1 MNRSN
6 DVKSKV
12 ARWQNNNSVDSKCQS
27 PARPSEAINDV
38 EKAEEKYLKR
48 SDSQKAWEEQ
58 RMEEIL
64 ENERKNSKN
73 EVNAKLNNQ
82 ENYDVMETKKSN
94 ADDSQRKIKRIDLK
108 AYGFENDFFLNENR
122 TKTSAPRVVN
132 KLDLKS
138 FGYDGG
144 IRRTQSNI
152 HLNTMHENEFKRRLA
167 NKSNLT
173 CHHDFEHDSNVME
186 TRASGDNDLTRST
199 EALNKFRN
207 DTYNGFGLKSAK
219 SVPNIARCYSNASS
233 SHEDEEVEGYSQ
245 NSYNRLGMMK
255 NGSAKNVTN
264 NYSVDKCTVRSSESS
279 IDESGNETDNSSE
292 KEQSHQSM
300 TNGEKKAS
308 NDNDLDKKLLPMPS
322 VRRLAQ
328 TFNKQPEPAPVPVSK
343 ATKPSNLS
351 KDRSSTPEIQIVETP
366 RQMHSLTARS
376 LSKQFREG
384 LRQIPNKVTSP
395 PASHVT
401 MEQKIPENQT
411 EVVQATSDVMA
422 NDTNVILP
430 GKLKSNIIFWEQMQR
445 KS

>member
-1 MNRSN
+1 M
-6 DVKSKV
+6 KSKV
-12 ARWQNNNSVDSKCQS
+12 ARWQKNNSVDSKCQS

-38 EKAEEKYLKR
+38 EKGEEKYLKR

-82 ENYDVMETKKSN
+82 ENYDVIETKKSN

-152 HLNTMHENEFKRRLA
+152 HLNTMHDNEFKRRLA
-167 NKSNLT
+167 SKSNLT
-173 CHHDFEHDSNVME
+173 RHHDFEHDSNVME

-245 NSYNRLGMMK
+245 NSYNGLGMIR
-255 NGSAKNVTN
+255 NGAAKNVTN

-292 KEQSHQSM
+292 KEQSHQST
-300 TNGEKKAS
+300 TNGEMKAS

-343 ATKPSNLS
+343 VRECLFLS
-351 KDRSSTPEIQIVETP
+351 RGITRAIACNSFTTFTPLI
-366 RQMHSLTARS
+366 
-376 LSKQFREG
+376 
-384 LRQIPNKVTSP
+384 
-395 PASHVT
+395 
-401 MEQKIPENQT
+401 
-411 EVVQATSDVMA
+411 
-422 NDTNVILP
+422 
-430 GKLKSNIIFWEQMQR
+430 
-445 KS
+445 